1 MSRSDKE
8 KDMNI
13 KKALPPAARMTN
25 RRRIEKRIL
34 GLHGKRKKQYRE
46 AGLTGE
52 GGKRK

>member
-8 KDMNI
+8 KEMDY
-13 KKALPPAARMTN
+13 KTLPPAARMTN
-25 RRRIEKRIL
+25 RRRIEKRLL